1 MFTHTINI
9 SYVDDAGL
17 VPSQVANKYQG
28 QNKSSYS
35 GSIPATTTDQYIDLA
50 FPTTGAQSFWMWS
63 DTNLT
68 VKTNS
73 SGTPIQTISLVAN
86 IPLYWGTGL
95 GLTNPITTAVTALY
109 VTNGTAAAAKFE
121 LRALST

>member
-17 VPSQVANKYQG
+17 VPTAVANKYNG
-28 QNKSSYS
+28 QNKASYS
-35 GSIPATTTDQYIDLA
+35 GSIAASTTDQYIDMA
-50 FPTTGAQSFWMWS
+50 FPTTGAQSLWMWS

-73 SGTPIQTISLVAN
+73 STVPAQTINLLAN
-86 IPLYWGTGL
+86 TPVYWGTGL
-95 GLTNPITTAVTALY
+95 GTNPITAAVTALY
-109 VTNGTAAAAKFE
+109 VTNATAAAAKIE
-121 LRALST
+121 VRTLSA